1 MTKRVNVQVVR
12 TKPDELIGLIIK
24 FVTESVKDD
33 FRVGSGRRIV
43 LNAYNRYRDDECGG
57 TGYIF
62 QIHNQSD
69 LKYLV
74 DNNMMSAHGITFV
87 TNNPTKFPDGMFTFD
102 GEQDTGMQ
110 PVDNVSQ
117 ILLDNLEDFVPFV
130 ILYACRCEEYKEFY
144 ERYITEG
151 LEKAVYENM

>member
-1 MTKRVNVQVVR
+1 MVKKSAKVVVR

-33 FRVGSGRRIV
+33 FRAGSGRRIV

-74 DNNMMSAHGITFV
+74 DNGMMNAHAITFV
-87 TNNPTKFPDGMFTFD
+87 VNNPGTFPDGVFMFD
-102 GEQDTGMQ
+102 GEENVGMR
-110 PVDNVSQ
+110 PVENVSQ
-117 ILLDNLEDFVPFV
+117 LLLNNLDDLIPFV
-130 ILYACRCEEYKEFY
+130 ILYVGRCEEYKAFY

-151 LEKAVYENM
+151 LEKAVYENR

>member
-1 MTKRVNVQVVR
+1 MVKKSAKVVVR

-33 FRVGSGRRIV
+33 FRAGSGRRIV
-43 LNAYNRYRDDECGG
+43 LNAYNRYCDDECGG

-102 GEQDTGMQ
+102 GEQDTGMY
-110 PVDNVSQ
+110 PVENVSQ
-117 ILLDNLEDFVPFV
+117 ILLNSLEDFVPFV
-130 ILYACRCEEYKEFY
+130 ILYVGRCEEYKEFY

-151 LEKAVYENM
+151 LEKAVYENR

>member
-1 MTKRVNVQVVR
+1 MVKKSAKVVVR

-33 FRVGSGRRIV
+33 FRVGSGKSIV
-43 LNAYNRYRDDECGG
+43 LDAYNRYRDDECGG

-74 DNNMMSAHGITFV
+74 DNGMMNAHAIAFV
-87 TNNPTKFPDGMFTFD
+87 VNTPQRYPDGVFMFD
-102 GEQDTGMQ
+102 GEENVGML
-110 PVDNVSQ
+110 PVENVSQ
-117 ILLDNLEDFVPFV
+117 ILLDNLDDLIPFV
-130 ILYACRCEEYKEFY
+130 ILYVGRCEEYKAFY
-144 ERYITEG
+144 ERYMTEA
-151 LEKAVYENM
+151 LEKAVYENR